1 MKKKIVIVN
10 VHWNNRGD
18 EAALKGLWINL
29 RKKFPSH
36 EITTI
41 FKDRYPINEKL
52 SFFTDKIEFNN
63 FKETFFTIII
73 CTLFKGKIFQKKNL
87 SKFIKTLQ
95 DADFIIY
102 GPGGSVISDNFYK
115 YKQLEYLTPFIIA
128 FFYNIPIYVLGPSF
142 GPFNLSK
149 NFKIRKFFLGKVKK
163 LCVRE
168 ELSKNYLLTINKKFN
183 VVSTTDLSLSYEFSD
198 LKTSSNI
205 RLKLDKF
212 DFYDNKNKI
221 IGLTLTDFT
230 WHVKIG
236 KNKKLI
242 EKLNLI
248 YQEFI
253 DYLTENNFK
262 VLLIP
267 QLFGSQNDY
276 TYLKS
281 FEKKNKNI
289 EVLSSKFNCDHQ
301 KMIISNLH
309 ALVGVRY
316 HSNIF
321 AAMMKIPNISIIYED
336 KMRGFL
342 KECGLE
348 SLGLD
353 LYDLDRDKLIKR
365 FVKVCMNRNSIINT
379 YDKILPILKKK
390 SKSSFEI
397 LNKIN

>member
-18 EAALKGLWINL
+18 EAALRGLWLNL
-29 RKKFPSH
+29 RKKFPTY

-41 FKDRYPINEKL
+41 FKDRNPIDEKL
-52 SFFTDKIEFNN
+52 SFFTDKILVNS

-73 CTLFKGKIFQKKNL
+73 CILFKGKIFQKKNL
-87 SKFIKTLQ
+87 SKLIKTLL
-95 DADFIIY
+95 DAEFIIY
-102 GPGGSVISDNFYK
+102 GPGGSVISDTFYK
-115 YKQLEYLTPFIIA
+115 YKQLEYLTPFIVA
-128 FFYNIPIYVLGPSF
+128 FLYNIPFYVLGPSF
-142 GPFNLSK
+142 GPFDILK
-149 NFKIRKFFLGKVKK
+149 KFKIRKFFLGTVKK

-168 ELSKNYLLTINKKFN
+168 EFSKNYLLEINNKCK
-183 VVSTTDLSLSYEFSD
+183 VLTTTDLSLSYEFSD
-198 LKTSSNI
+198 LKTNRKI
-205 RLKLDKF
+205 KLELNKF
-212 DFYDNKNKI
+212 NFYDNKNKI
-221 IGLTLTDFT
+221 VGLTLTDFS

-236 KNKKLI
+236 KDKRLI

-253 DYLTENNFK
+253 NYLIENDFK

-276 TYLKS
+276 KYLKS

-289 EVLSSKFNCDHQ
+289 EVLSPEFDCDDQ
-301 KMIISNLH
+301 KIIISNLH
-309 ALVGVRY
+309 ALVGARY

-321 AAMMKIPNISIIYED
+321 AVMMKVPNISIIYED

-342 KECGLE
+342 KGCELE

-353 LYDLDRDKLIKR
+353 LYDLDKDKLIKK
-365 FVKVCMNRNSIINT
+365 FKKVSINRKSIIDLYN
-379 YDKILPILKKK
+379 KILPTLRKK

-397 LNKIN
+397 LNEIR